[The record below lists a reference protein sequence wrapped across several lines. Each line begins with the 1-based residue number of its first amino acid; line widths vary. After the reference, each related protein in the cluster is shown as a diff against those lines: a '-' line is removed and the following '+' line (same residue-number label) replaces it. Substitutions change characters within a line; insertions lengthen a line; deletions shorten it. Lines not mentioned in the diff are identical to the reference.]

1 MARLTRRGIIRRMR
15 VPNPHAAEPHD
26 WIDVDALTRR
36 GDGLSGAFAL
46 TRLPRV
52 LADAPDLP
60 GQAQE
65 AVSWRVHAEWRDP
78 PPAVA
83 AAVRALA
90 AGRRAAVPRQLW
102 LHLQAEG
109 RVPLVC
115 QRCLEP
121 YWQPVTVDRWFRFVA
136 NEAAAEAEDESC
148 EEDLLV
154 LDGPRYPL
162 LELVEEEL
170 LLAAPLVPLH
180 EVCPRPLPLA
190 VGDALGAGL
199 GAGGEAAAPVSPAS
213 RPNPFEAL
221 AALKAGRR
229 S

>member
-1 MARLTRRGIIRRMR
+1 MR
-15 VPNPHAAEPHD
+15 VPNPHAPEPHD
-26 WIDVDALTRR
+26 WIDVEALTRS

-46 TRLPRV
+46 ARLPRV
-52 LADAPDLP
+52 LADAPDLS

-65 AVSWRVHAEWRDP
+65 AVRWRVQAEWRDP

-90 AGRRAAVPRQLW
+90 GGRRAPLPRQLW

-109 RVPLVC
+109 RMPLVC

-121 YWQPVTVDRWFRFVA
+121 YWQPVMVDRWFRFVA
-136 NEAAAEAEDESC
+136 DEAAAEAQDESC

-162 LELVEEEL
+162 RELVEEEL

-180 EVCPRPLPLA
+180 EVCPHPIPLA
-190 VGDALGAGL
+190 AGDALGRR
-199 GAGGEAAAPVSPAS
+199 GEAVAPLP
-213 RPNPFEAL
+213 RPHPFEAL
-221 AALKAGRR
+221 AALKAKRF
-229 S
+229 